1 MAEEEGEAFGVRHV
15 IRNAGVDVD
24 LAQHI
29 QFSQSER
36 PILMF
41 GSPFQRLKDF
51 LRKQQA
57 LIRDPI

>member
-24 LAQHI
+24 LGSLHST
-29 QFSQSER
+29 FSSANQKR

-41 GSPFQRLKDF
+41 GSPFQRLKTSF
-51 LRKQQA
+51 ESNKH
-57 LIRDPI
+57 